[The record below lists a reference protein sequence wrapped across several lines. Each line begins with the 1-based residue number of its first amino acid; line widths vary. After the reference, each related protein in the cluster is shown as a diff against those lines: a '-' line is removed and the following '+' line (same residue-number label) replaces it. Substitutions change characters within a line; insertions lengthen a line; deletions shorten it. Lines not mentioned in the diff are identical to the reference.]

1 MTLAPAT
8 ETISTPEPATAEA
21 TEPTIIEEP
30 TSILKPAQEEEPVKK
45 EEEPVKKEEEHTT
58 AATENPVTEQTIDIP
73 VASHAAPQPIA
84 V

>member
-1 MTLAPAT
+1 MTFAPAT

-21 TEPTIIEEP
+21 TEPTIVEEP
-30 TSILKPAQEEEPVKK
+30 TSILKPAQ